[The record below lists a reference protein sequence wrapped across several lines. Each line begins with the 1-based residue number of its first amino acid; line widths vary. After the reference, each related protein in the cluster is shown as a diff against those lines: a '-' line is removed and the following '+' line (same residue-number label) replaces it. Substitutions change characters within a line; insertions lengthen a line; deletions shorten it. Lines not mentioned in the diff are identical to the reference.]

1 MALTLKDF
9 STGPSDNR
17 LICIVKRGD
26 TKALCGANMDDAIK
40 TTRVCPKCRSLQRE
54 AMWTQEGNRG

>member
-1 MALTLKDF
+1 MALTSEDF
-9 STGPSDNR
+9 STGPSDKG

-40 TTRVCPKCRSLQRE
+40 TTRMCPKCRSLQRE
-54 AMWTQEGNRG
+54 AG